1 MREIKLSIPI
11 IVSIR
16 PYSSSENIKANTG
29 KSNTLLTIVDITE
42 ADSRS
47 VKSLV
52 YLFIYIFFNIS
63 TISLCIKKSIQLRKL
78 FIYNTRFK
86 IQSLNTFVISVHI
99 LIIFLIFSRSNI
111 IHPNLVIKIPSHSLL
126 YPFFKLQTRFP
137 SQFFL

>member
-111 IHPNLVIKIPSHSLL
+111 IHPSLIIKIPSHSLL
-126 YPFFKLQTRFP
+126 YAFFKLQTRFP